1 MTHGG
6 PPLLLGVDVG
16 GTKVQVA
23 LAHLDGTPVGRLTG
37 PTRARDGADQVV
49 ARAADLTRELLAT
62 HPGRLVAVGA
72 VCPGVPGPEGVLLAP
87 TIDGWEGLRFAESLR
102 ARLGRLAGPRV
113 PVAVGNDVKAG
124 TASEAESGALV
135 GSRCGI
141 YLNLGT
147 GLALAVVVDGVV
159 LGGAHGVA
167 GEIAYQL
174 VEPGSTSVADD
185 RAPLE
190 EAVSG
195 RVLDELATAAAG
207 RRTTAVEALL
217 GDDAALREAL
227 EPALAL
233 LDLAVVNACCLLDP
247 DRVVVAGG
255 LLRAGEVL
263 LPRLRRALE
272 RGVPVPPVVTPAHR
286 PYDAPLHG
294 ALLLA
299 DRALGEHAPAV
310 LEEPA

>member
-1 MTHGG
+1 MTLAAA
-6 PPLLLGVDVG
+6 PLLLGVDVG

-23 LAHLDGTPVGRLTG
+23 LARPDGTVVDRRTG
-37 PTRARDGADQVV
+37 PTRAADGAEQVV
-49 ARAADLTRELLAT
+49 ARAADLARQLLTARA
-62 HPGRLVAVGA
+62 GRLVAVGA
-72 VCPGVPGPEGVLLAP
+72 VCPGVPGPDGVLLAP
-87 TIDGWEGLRFAESLR
+87 TIDGWEDLRFADALR
-102 ARLGRLAGPRV
+102 QRLGRLVGPGV

-124 TASEAESGALV
+124 AASEAASGALV
-135 GSRCGI
+135 GSRCGV

-159 LGGAHGVA
+159 LCGAHGVA

-174 VEPGSTSVADD
+174 VAPGTPGARDG

-195 RVLDELATAAAG
+195 RVLDDRAAAAAG
-207 RRTTAVEALL
+207 RRTTGVEVLL
-217 GDDAALREAL
+217 GDDVALRESL

-233 LDLAVVNACCLLDP
+233 LDLALVNACCLLDP
-247 DRVVVAGG
+247 DVVVVAGG
-255 LLRAGEVL
+255 LVRAGDVL

-272 RGVPVPPVVTPAHR
+272 RGVPVPPVVVPAHR

-299 DRALGEHAPAV
+299 ERALGEHAPAV